1 MHLRDSKRGAR
12 KAALALAIMC
22 AVTASPL
29 SSPAFSA
36 TPSPGDF
43 RVATENGV
51 ENQYLVTL
59 KTQPESLED
68 RKNIADDIARQY
80 NGKVRF
86 VFESAMNGFSV
97 SMSEADARRLAEN
110 TVVDYVEQDVEIT
123 EEYAPAIEGAKPQAV
138 ETEASW
144 NMDRIDQRK
153 RPLDGKFNANNPTG
167 DGSGAGTRIYVT
179 DSGINP
185 HRTFGNRL
193 KFGTDVTSD
202 PSRGYAPGEDCRYHG
217 TASASVAAGA
227 AYTKDSGDV
236 NHGYGTARGADIVN
250 VKWFNCDGNTTGDQ
264 MIRGLDW
271 IVNDPNRIPH
281 KAVVSMSSLVTDLP
295 GFSNAITQL
304 TNSGTSVVIAAH
316 NFGNNVC
323 DEDSSPV
330 YRRPDVIVVGA
341 TNEAD
346 TRATFENGGSSN
358 YGACVAMW
366 APGVN
371 VPAASND
378 SVDGSMNY
386 GGTSASTPAV
396 AGAAAIL
403 QARGYSSAAAVKA
416 RLQQEASES
425 TLVGMPNS
433 PSYLLHVGGHYVNS
447 TPANLVDNG
456 SVTSS
461 ATVVSDQGDAKARQ
475 YLRVKVN
482 IVHHT
487 RGDLALDLIAPDGTS
502 YRFYH
507 PNSDTG
513 NDLFQ
518 EFNVDASSEAPNGQW
533 KLKITDTKADSETF
547 DGRLDRWMLQF

>member
-1 MHLRDSKRGAR
+1 MTHPTKPDDPAAAYWKMRHSPPHRKKIMHLRDSKRGAR

-433 PSYLLHVGGHYVNS
+433 PSYLLHVGG
-447 TPANLVDNG
+447 T
-456 SVTSS
+456 
-461 ATVVSDQGDAKARQ
+461 
-475 YLRVKVN
+475 
-482 IVHHT
+482 
-487 RGDLALDLIAPDGTS
+487 
-502 YRFYH
+502 
-507 PNSDTG
+507 
-513 NDLFQ
+513 
-518 EFNVDASSEAPNGQW
+518 
-533 KLKITDTKADSETF
+533 
-547 DGRLDRWMLQF
+547 M